1 MALRKYQFQIKPN
14 RLYIVKKMDT
24 VVANEQIQP
33 NIMVNGCVDIYGLNT
48 ADAIPTIIDELCLP
62 PVNHN
67 VSGFA
72 TFECI
77 PTYLYCRGEAL
88 EIILSGIQPLKD
100 LGPLR
105 DIGYIEDP
113 EELTRIIADD
123 KPEIDNKPFKDEDE
137 LQG

>member
-1 MALRKYQFQIKPN
+1 MALQQYQWQIKPN
-14 RLYIVKKMDT
+14 RLYIVRKMNGLISD
-24 VVANEQIQP
+24 EQIQP
-33 NIMVNGCVDIYGLNT
+33 NIMINGCVDVYGLNS

-67 VSGFA
+67 ISGFA
-72 TFECI
+72 TFEVI

-88 EIILSGIQPLKD
+88 EIILTGIQPLKD

-105 DIGYIEDP
+105 DIGYIENKDLLNTITVSKDP
-113 EELTRIIADD
+113 ELTNILEENDL
-123 KPEIDNKPFKDEDE
+123 

>member
-1 MALRKYQFQIKPN
+1 MALQQYQWQIKPN
-14 RLYIVKKMDT
+14 RLYIVRKMNGLISD
-24 VVANEQIQP
+24 EQIQP
-33 NIMVNGCVDIYGLNT
+33 NIMINGCVDVYGLNS

-67 VSGFA
+67 ISGFA
-72 TFECI
+72 TFEVI

-88 EIILSGIQPLKD
+88 EIILTGIQPLKD

-113 EELTRIIADD
+113 EELAAIIATQ
-123 KPEIDNKPFKDEDE
+123 
-137 LQG
+137 L